1 MGTSMLEARP
11 VALPARL
18 APGTISSALAAGR
31 ENRTPAPLADQRRP
45 ARALPVPARRVP
57 VKARNLPR
65 RSGY

>member
-1 MGTSMLEARP
+1 MLEARP
-11 VALPARL
+11 VTLPARL
-18 APGTISSALAAGR
+18 APGTISAALTGR
-31 ENRTPAPLADQRRP
+31 ENRTPAPLADQRRA